1 MVMPS
6 RSRSRTEGHM
16 LKAAALIYPRRVQAP
31 LDLPELLLSVSSLW

>member
-1 MVMPS
+1 
-6 RSRSRTEGHM
+6 M